1 MLLLLLLM
9 SEIILLNSTL
19 FEIFSYLEIY
29 NERVRDLL
37 RRKSSKTF
45 NLRVREHPKEG
56 PYVEGKSERFHS
68 PILLGNFCKNNS
80 FREKKCRIMA
90 RF

>member
-1 MLLLLLLM
+1 MLAGCCCYVLLLILM
-9 SEIILLNSTL
+9 SEIIFLNSIL
-19 FEIFSYLEIY
+19 FKIFSYLEIY

-56 PYVEGKSERFHS
+56 PYVEGKSRYFTAIFVLRS
-68 PILLGNFCKNNS
+68 
-80 FREKKCRIMA
+80 M
-90 RF
+90 

>member
-1 MLLLLLLM
+1 M
-9 SEIILLNSTL
+9 SEIILLSSVL
-19 FEIFSYLEIY
+19 FKIFSYLEIY

-56 PYVEGKSERFHS
+56 PYVEGKSDYFTA
-68 PILLGNFCKNNS
+68 LFFL
-80 FREKKCRIMA
+80 RICVKTVVSGENT
-90 RF
+90 R